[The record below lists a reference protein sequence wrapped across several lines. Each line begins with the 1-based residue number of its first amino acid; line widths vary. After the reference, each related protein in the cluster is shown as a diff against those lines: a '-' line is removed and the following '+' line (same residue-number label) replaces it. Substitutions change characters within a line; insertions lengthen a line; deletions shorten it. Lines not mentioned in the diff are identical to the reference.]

1 MVFIEQPLVLPA
13 SAKQYMSYIFF
24 VSLKRRKICAAFLS
38 SPYRMAGI
46 DEDDELLPSCVEDVR
61 ASIDVDQ
68 DGDIS
73 KEEFVKNALNNKFI
87 ARMLKYSKPSN
98 HE

>member
-1 MVFIEQPLVLPA
+1 
-13 SAKQYMSYIFF
+13 
-24 VSLKRRKICAAFLS
+24 
-38 SPYRMAGI
+38 MAGI
-46 DEDDELLPSCVEDVR
+46 EEDDELLPCCVEDVR

-87 ARMLKYSKPSN
+87 ARMLKYRKLV
-98 HE
+98 

>member
-1 MVFIEQPLVLPA
+1 
-13 SAKQYMSYIFF
+13 
-24 VSLKRRKICAAFLS
+24 
-38 SPYRMAGI
+38 MAGI
-46 DEDDELLPSCVEDVR
+46 EEDDELLPCCVEDVR